1 MHVGHE
7 GMGRRLSDDF
17 WQAEP
22 DENESVANGTNA
34 STSSGQPNSSEIGVT
49 IDEEKQELYNNN
61 TRVYDPEQVPQIN
74 DFMKSMANTK
84 AMYEGRWYMIQDK
97 E

>member
-1 MHVGHE
+1 M
-7 GMGRRLSDDF
+7 
-17 WQAEP
+17 
-22 DENESVANGTNA
+22 
-34 STSSGQPNSSEIGVT
+34 T

-74 DFMKSMANTK
+74 EFMKSMANTK